1 MSRPHRQNKMD
12 NQFPTTRSSEVRLF
26 ILLAVALTLLLIIS
40 FIFGLKVKRGDAS
53 VPSKVGS
60 ELFPA
65 VAIKAKAV
73 YIYDVRTKTV
83 LFAKNENTR
92 LPLASLTKIMSALV
106 AEDIGPLYSTIT
118 VSGEALEAEGDS
130 GLYKDEK
137 WSLKDILDFSL
148 MTSSNDGMRAVALSL
163 GALSRA
169 GASSKEI
176 INDFV
181 GEINRKAGILGLKN
195 TYFLNE
201 TGLDE
206 SDIKGGAYGTAKD
219 ISILL
224 EYILMHHPAL
234 FAATREVTT
243 RFQSLDNRLHVAT
256 NTNDIVA
263 EIPGLLISKTGF
275 TDTAGGNLV
284 IVFDP
289 ELGRP
294 IIISILGST
303 EEGRFEDARAL
314 VAAVMEYIGSK

>member
-1 MSRPHRQNKMD
+1 M
-12 NQFPTTRSSEVRLF
+12 V
-26 ILLAVALTLLLIIS
+26 VALALLLVIS
-40 FIFGLKVKRGDAS
+40 FIFGLKVKRGDTS
-53 VPSKVGS
+53 VPSKVAS
-60 ELFPA
+60 DPFSA

-106 AEDIGPLYSTIT
+106 AEDLSPLYSTIT
-118 VSGEALEAEGDS
+118 VSGEALQAEGDS

-169 GASSKEI
+169 GASSEEI

-181 GEINRKAGILGLKN
+181 GEINRKASVLGLKN
-195 TYFLNE
+195 TYFWNE
-201 TGLDE
+201 TGLDLPAGKAGE
-206 SDIKGGAYGTAKD
+206 SDIKGGAYGTARD
-219 ISILL
+219 ISLLL
-224 EYILMHHPAL
+224 EYILTHRPAL
-234 FAATREVTT
+234 FAATRETT
-243 RFQSLDNRLHVAT
+243 ARFQSIDNRSHVAT

-275 TDTAGGNLV
+275 TDTAGGNLA

-303 EEGRFEDARAL
+303 EEGRFEDARSL
-314 VAAVMEYIGSK
+314 IAAVMEYIKNPAIAEQAN